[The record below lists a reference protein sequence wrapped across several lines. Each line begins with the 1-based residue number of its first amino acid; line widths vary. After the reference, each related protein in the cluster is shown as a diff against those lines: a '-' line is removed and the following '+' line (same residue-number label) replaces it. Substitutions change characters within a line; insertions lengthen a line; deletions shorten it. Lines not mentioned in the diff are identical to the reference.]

1 MKSFHNVLEE
11 EINEEYEYELEN
23 KLTDIDVKNKIE
35 KILDIKNISEIFKYS
50 IEVRNEKI
58 RELNILKGV
67 SKVQISRVLGMNK
80 RLVQKIMEK

>member
-1 MKSFHNVLEE
+1 MLEE

-58 RELNILKGV
+58 
-67 SKVQISRVLGMNK
+67 
-80 RLVQKIMEK
+80 

>member
-1 MKSFHNVLEE
+1 MLEE
-11 EINEEYEYELEN
+11 EINEEYEYELES

>member
-1 MKSFHNVLEE
+1 MLEE